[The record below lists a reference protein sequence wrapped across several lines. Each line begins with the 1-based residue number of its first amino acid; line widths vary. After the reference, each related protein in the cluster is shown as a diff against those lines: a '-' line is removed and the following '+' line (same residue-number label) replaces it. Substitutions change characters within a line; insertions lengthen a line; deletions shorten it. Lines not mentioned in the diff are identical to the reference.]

1 MNSGSWWWT
10 GRPGVL
16 WFMGSQRVGHDWD
29 WTELNW
35 IKPYNCIYKWMYSVM
50 MEIVKDFKRIEINF
64 ISLSKKIKTHHVSSG
79 RNTCLLMWYMKLG
92 RRPQN
97 RSYINNSLRSFLVN
111 QLFAVGGQSIG
122 ASASASALPMNT
134 QDWFP
139 LGLTGLF
146 SLQSKGLSRV
156 FSNTTVGNHQFFG
169 LLPCLWSNSHIHTWL
184 LERP

>member
-1 MNSGSWWWT
+1 MVATSCEELTHWKRLWRWEGLRAGGERDDRGWDGWMASLTRWTWVWMNSGSWWWT

-97 RSYINNSLRSFLVN
+97 RSYINNSLRSFLIGSWI
-111 QLFAVGGQSIG
+111 LISAVLTMCTTFFDKVI
-122 ASASASALPMNT
+122 
-134 QDWFP
+134 P
-139 LGLTGLF
+139 LAR
-146 SLQSKGLSRV
+146 SK
-156 FSNTTVGNHQFFG
+156 
-169 LLPCLWSNSHIHTWL
+169 
-184 LERP
+184 ERCC